1 MLCHYCACFY
11 PFLVTFSAAKIHSS
25 VQKMWQSD
33 TFTEKRFPITFS
45 QMCIYKRHN
54 LMYSATLTSYRILI
68 LIILIIAWGSASS
81 GFPEYTLIHLIEL
94 KDTSRRKATDLR
106 IHKMNLLWGSPM
118 LQIFGAGVCSRFL
131 SQYPP
136 ISVFE
141 QGSIITDNFI
151 GQIGLPINHLINNC
165 KLSFLVVH
173 C

>member
-1 MLCHYCACFY
+1 
-11 PFLVTFSAAKIHSS
+11 
-25 VQKMWQSD
+25 MWQSD

-45 QMCIYKRHN
+45 QMCKVRKCQEIIFYFNIYKRHN
-54 LMYSATLTSYRILI
+54 FMYSATLTSYRILI

-81 GFPEYTLIHLIEL
+81 GFPEYTLIHLMEL
-94 KDTSRRKATDLR
+94 KDTSRRKATDLW
-106 IHKMNLLWGSPM
+106 IHRMNLLWGSPM
-118 LQIFGAGVCSRFL
+118 LQIFGAGVCLCFL

-141 QGSIITDNFI
+141 QGSIITDNCI